1 MKRASTQRGT
11 TRASAFRRVLMVFLA
26 AVYLVV
32 GFGGEIACAK
42 EPLVS
47 TSISTASDKA
57 DEGSKKAP
65 TVVEHCHTCAPITVP
80 VAASVYIPVSMSL
93 QMSFSSDG
101 AVDLEVRLPEPPP
114 PKHLI

>member
-1 MKRASTQRGT
+1 MSVHQVSRNQKP
-11 TRASAFRRVLMVFLA
+11 TRLRQSIAKTRIFTFADSRNLA
-26 AVYLVV
+26 HRH
-32 GFGGEIACAK
+32 
-42 EPLVS
+42 LVS